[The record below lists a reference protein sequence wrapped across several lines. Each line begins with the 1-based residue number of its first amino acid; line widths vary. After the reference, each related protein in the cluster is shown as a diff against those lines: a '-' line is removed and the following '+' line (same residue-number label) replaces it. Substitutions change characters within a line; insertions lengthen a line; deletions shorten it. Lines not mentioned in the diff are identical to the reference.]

1 MPINHLADSKI
12 ITTFSFFIIFLTDCF
27 IYKLINTLYM
37 SKIRKVQTRLR
48 KGWLSGTR
56 QVDARQPTA
65 SPEASQQSKTNMDG
79 EGIEWQEQR
88 LVVQYLKNVI
98 G

>member
-1 MPINHLADSKI
+1 
-12 ITTFSFFIIFLTDCF
+12 
-27 IYKLINTLYM
+27 M

-48 KGWLSGTR
+48 KGWHSTSR
-56 QVDARQPTA
+56 STSPTA
-65 SPEASQQSKTNMDG
+65 SPEASQSKTNMDG

-88 LVVQYLKNVI
+88 LVVQYLRNVI